1 MEVGRAGTAA
11 GLIATTAFQGLASSE
26 IAALGVVGLPLL
38 IVDHPLGGE
47 RPENIARKAVQAFE
61 QLRSFGGRK

>member
-11 GLIATTAFQGLASSE
+11 GLIATTAFQGLATSE
-26 IAALGVVGLPLL
+26 MGALGIVGMPVL

-47 RPENIARKAVQAFE
+47 RPESVARKAVQAFE
-61 QLRSFGGRK
+61 QLRGLRGK